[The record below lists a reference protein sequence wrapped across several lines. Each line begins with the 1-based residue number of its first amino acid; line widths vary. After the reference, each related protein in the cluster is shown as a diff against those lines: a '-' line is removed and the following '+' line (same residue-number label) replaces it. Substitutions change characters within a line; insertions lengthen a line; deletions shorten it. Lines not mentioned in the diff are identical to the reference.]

1 MHKETTRIQSRLE
14 RIMYQLESPETVLAV
29 LGTHRL
35 EGFILCFLTL
45 VLDRHYKIMNTAN
58 TLVLSEREF
67 QTMTFSLRNLVSAFT
82 TRYQTLTQSWKQ
94 QRLDS
99 DFLVQCFAGGIF
111 DEWHGYF
118 EDVSKLYSLPF
129 NIYQKSASDCGP
141 KQFKCRRPTRLVG
154 FIGHGPKIR
163 PEDILLFPLP
173 PQPAAPRNSTQYPRN
188 SEHNDENGL
197 APPLSVD
204 RQRRRSSRRSM
215 QPDYFFNSIS
225 RRAAQR
231 RHRVFPRFI
240 AR

>member
-1 MHKETTRIQSRLE
+1 
-14 RIMYQLESPETVLAV
+14 VLIIYFQ
-29 LGTHRL
+29 
-35 EGFILCFLTL
+35 FILCFLTL

-129 NIYQKSASDCGP
+129 NIYQKSVSDCGP

-154 FIGHGPKIR
+154 FIGHGPKI
-163 PEDILLFPLP
+163 
-173 PQPAAPRNSTQYPRN
+173 STRGY
-188 SEHNDENGL
+188 S
-197 APPLSVD
+197 PLSASAATC
-204 RQRRRSSRRSM
+204 RSSKFYPVSEEL
-215 QPDYFFNSIS
+215 
-225 RRAAQR
+225 RAQ
-231 RHRVFPRFI
+231 
-240 AR
+240 